1 MVRDGGTGRTPMPLE
16 KMRLASIP
24 IALLLAVVPAVPV
37 RAQAP
42 AVGAA
47 GQGALAG
54 TVRDSAGR
62 PVEGAVVRILDV
74 GASARSDARGAWSIA
89 ALPEARLRVVVR
101 RLGFAP
107 ETSSVVVER
116 GALAHL
122 DVRLSPSAQQLEG
135 VSIEGRAGDVP
146 MKYVDTHRFD
156 LFYARRSRGT
166 GIFLTRDD
174 IDRKEQ
180 ASVLDLLRLS
190 SNASVMQ
197 QGSNVRISFP
207 RCPAARDKPPVRA
220 RNSAGQLLPEPL
232 LSETENLVLFVD
244 GMRVREAAGRLA
256 DLSSTDIEAIE
267 IYRGSTELPIEAA
280 RDHACAAV
288 FVWLRYESKDK

>member
-1 MVRDGGTGRTPMPLE
+1 MVREWRGRHALPDPDS
-16 KMRLASIP
+16 MRLASVTFAIVFS
-24 IALLLAVVPAVPV
+24 AAAA
-37 RAQAP
+37 RASGAQSQAGN
-42 AVGAA
+42 AQGT
-47 GQGALAG
+47 GALAG
-54 TVRDSAGR
+54 TVRDTLGR
-62 PVEGAVVRILDV
+62 PVEGAVVRVLDE
-74 GASARSDARGAWSIA
+74 GTTARSDARGAWSMA
-89 ALPEARLRVVVR
+89 AVPAARLRLVVR

-116 GALAHL
+116 GTLAHL
-122 DVRLSPSAQQLEG
+122 DVRLSSSVQQLEG

-156 LFYARRSRGT
+156 LFYSRRARGG

-190 SNASVMQ
+190 SNANIMQ
-197 QGSNVRISFP
+197 QGSSVRIAFP
-207 RCPAARDKPPVRA
+207 RCPAPRDRPPARA
-220 RNSAGQLLPEPL
+220 RNSAGQLLPDAP
-232 LSETENLVLFVD
+232 LSEFENLVLFVD

-256 DLSSTDIEAIE
+256 DLSTTDIEAIE